1 VSSGDAA
8 ARESDRPRGLLSDTR
23 RVRRASIARR
33 LALGALLLAMLG
45 TTAVPAAEPLRFR
58 IQPEASEIS
67 FRATS
72 RLMNAEGHFGHF
84 SGDVLADPNRP
95 AGARI
100 TLTID
105 AASLDTGIQMRDKH
119 LRSADFFDIE
129 RFPTITFQS
138 VRVEAAGRRTTVL
151 GRLSLHGVTREIAVP
166 VDVQITDTALV
177 ATGEFIVNRGDYAM
191 NYNSLLNPI
200 GNEVRVAF
208 TFRARVP

>member
-1 VSSGDAA
+1 VA
-8 ARESDRPRGLLSDTR
+8 L
-23 RVRRASIARR
+23 VSIARR
-33 LALGALLLAMLG
+33 LTLGVLVLAMLG
-45 TTAVPAAEPLRFR
+45 PTAARGAQPLRFH
-58 IQPEASEIS
+58 IQPEASEIT

-72 RLMNAEGHFGHF
+72 RLMNAEGRFGRF
-84 SGDVLADPNRP
+84 SGDVLADPNSP

-100 TLTID
+100 TVTIE
-105 AASLDTGIQMRDKH
+105 AASVDTGIQMRDKH
-119 LRSADFFDIE
+119 LRSADFFDVE
-129 RFPTITFQS
+129 RFPTIAFQS
-138 VRVEAAGRRTTVL
+138 VQVEAAGRRTTVV

-177 ATGEFIVNRGDYAM
+177 ATGEFIVNRGEYAM